1 MNNDSI
7 YIINPA
13 YFLRNDL
20 KRAIIGTFDFPQISQ
35 DLYEHNCLS
44 IIHPFHAQML
54 SFFDGTRNLR
64 ECIEEIA
71 RYFDIKEEI
80 VTKFIDNYIENP
92 NGIMT
97 VFDSHHYYL
106 PKNVLIEKRNITH
119 PETYDVEDF
128 SIDGD
133 LDVESTRFYIP
144 VKLIIETNLN
154 CYTDCEYCYA
164 DRHNP
169 LANHLVPIET
179 LLRVISEAKSIKV
192 PSIELNGGEVLL
204 HPNIEDILIHL
215 DKCDYH
221 PFISTKIPLSK
232 EKLLFLKSLHFN
244 NIQISV
250 DTLVEE
256 ELCRRLNVKKGY
268 GENILRT
275 MLYLDE
281 LDFNWQVNIVLTK
294 NNVNIQK
301 HIEPLLSKL
310 FKYKNIKSIK
320 LAPVSYSMYKD
331 EALFSKIRPSFKD
344 LKIIEEFIMEK
355 QATTNVKIIYET
367 PTCTSQ
373 YRILEMHE
381 FENRNRCVANQSGL
395 VILPNGDVT
404 ICEELYWHNSFILGN
419 ISRSSIEDIWRSNK
433 AQSLFNLKQEDI
445 SKDSNCSKCDL
456 FSKCRYN
463 KGVCWKMVIMAYGF
477 EKWTFPDPSCPK
489 SNEYI
494 RDFSYEPS
502 N

>member
-1 MNNDSI
+1 MNKDST

-13 YFLRNDL
+13 YFLRNDI

-64 ECIEEIA
+64 KCIYEIA
-71 RYFDIKEEI
+71 TYFDIKEDI
-80 VTKFIDNYIENP
+80 VARLIENYIENP
-92 NGIMT
+92 NGTIT
-97 VFDSHHYYL
+97 FFDSHHYYL
-106 PKNVLIEKRNITH
+106 PKNVLIEKQNYIH
-119 PETYDVEDF
+119 PESYNVNYF
-128 SIDGD
+128 SIACD
-133 LDVESTRFYIP
+133 LDVESIRLYKPI
-144 VKLIIETNLN
+144 KLVLETNLN

-169 LANHLVPIET
+169 LATNLVSVDTI
-179 LLRVISEAKSIKV
+179 LKVISEAKDINV

-204 HPNIEDILIHL
+204 HPHINNILEHL
-215 DKCDYH
+215 DRCGYH

-232 EKLLFLKSLHFN
+232 EKLFFLKNLHFTH
-244 NIQISV
+244 IQISI

-320 LAPVSYSMYKD
+320 LAPVSYSMYKN
-331 EALFSKIRPSFKD
+331 EALFSKIRPSLKD
-344 LKIIEEFIMEK
+344 LKEIEEFIMEK
-355 QATTNVKIIYET
+355 QATTTIKIIYET

-373 YRILEMHE
+373 YRILKMSE
-381 FENRNRCVANQSGL
+381 FEKRNRCVANQSGL

-419 ISRSSIEDIWRSNK
+419 ISKCSIEDIWRSDK
-433 AQSLFNLKQEDI
+433 AQSLFNLKQEDV
-445 SKDSNCSKCDL
+445 SKNSNCSKCDL
-456 FSKCRYN
+456 FSRCRYN

-477 EKWTFPDPSCPK
+477 DNWLFPDPSCPK
-489 SNEYI
+489 SNDYI
-494 RDFSYEPS
+494 RDFAYERS
-502 N
+502 I